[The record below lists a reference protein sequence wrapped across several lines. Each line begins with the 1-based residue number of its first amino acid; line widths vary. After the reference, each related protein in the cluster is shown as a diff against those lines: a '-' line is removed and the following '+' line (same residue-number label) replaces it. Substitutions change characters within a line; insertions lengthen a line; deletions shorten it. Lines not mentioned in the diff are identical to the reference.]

1 MLVHHI
7 FEKARVTGARRV
19 EIAMISRDKKLKNWY
34 KKLGFIQKSTKK
46 YDHLPFA
53 VAFLYI
59 EL

>member
-7 FEKARVTGARRV
+7 FEKARETGARRV
-19 EIAMISRDKKLKNWY
+19 EIAMISRDRKLKTWY

-46 YDHLPFA
+46 FDHLPFS
-53 VAFLYI
+53 VAFMYR